1 MTGVATFSGFAS
13 FIMYTVYTFI
23 VPSSATTVML
33 AVVLSSVNL
42 YSINPSIVLVTS
54 SRLPDKITLSVPY
67 GTVKVYTVTS
77 LSKAISKVPTL
88 AFNELKLLLLLIF
101 LITLTSVVKFSNSSI
116 FSFFAMLPLN
126 VIESFPSLIAV
137 NSNVNNTSSFFKSVP
152 AAPKLLSLN
161 VFINF
166 EFYVTFVNFRLLPVV
181 S

>member
-88 AFNELKLLLLLIF
+88 ALMN
-101 LITLTSVVKFSNSSI
+101 
-116 FSFFAMLPLN
+116 LN
-126 VIESFPSLIAV
+126 
-137 NSNVNNTSSFFKSVP
+137 
-152 AAPKLLSLN
+152 
-161 VFINF
+161 
-166 EFYVTFVNFRLLPVV
+166 YYYY
-181 S
+181 

>member
-13 FIMYTVYTFI
+13 LIIYTVYTFI

-77 LSKAISKVPTL
+77 YQKQYQK
-88 AFNELKLLLLLIF
+88 
-101 LITLTSVVKFSNSSI
+101 
-116 FSFFAMLPLN
+116 
-126 VIESFPSLIAV
+126 
-137 NSNVNNTSSFFKSVP
+137 
-152 AAPKLLSLN
+152 
-161 VFINF
+161 
-166 EFYVTFVNFRLLPVV
+166 YQH
-181 S
+181 

>member
-42 YSINPSIVLVTS
+42 YSINPSTVLVTS
-54 SRLPDKITLSVPY
+54 SRLPDKITLSVSY

-101 LITLTSVVKFSNSSI
+101 LITLTS
-116 FSFFAMLPLN
+116 
-126 VIESFPSLIAV
+126 IESFPSLIAV

-152 AAPKLLSLN
+152 AATKLLSLN
-161 VFINF
+161 VPIKF
-166 EFYVTFVNFRLLPVV
+166 ELYVTFVNFRLLPVV
-181 S
+181 TKVLIPFM